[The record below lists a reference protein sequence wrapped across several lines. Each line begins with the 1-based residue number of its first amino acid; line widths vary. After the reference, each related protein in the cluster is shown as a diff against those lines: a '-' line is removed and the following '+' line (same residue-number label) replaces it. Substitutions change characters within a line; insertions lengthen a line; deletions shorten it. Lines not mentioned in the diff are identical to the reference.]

1 MKGISFLGIAIFIF
15 ILVLIDLY
23 TFKGLKELLRGS
35 SNQNIRKILSISYWV
50 INLGIYTVFIYLFF
64 KTKGH
69 IVEISYKFVYTAFGI
84 FLMFYLPKL
93 IFTTS
98 LVINDVS
105 GFLISLFK
113 SKSEAS
119 TGELINRGTFI
130 TYIGAILSTISFFG
144 IGWGMLV
151 GRYRYKVH
159 YKKLVFDNLPPEFD
173 GFKIVQLSDLHV
185 GSFFEEFDK
194 VEAGLQIVKDL
205 KPDMILFTGDMV
217 NNYSSEAEPWID
229 QLKSLQAPYG
239 KYAILGNHDYGDYSR
254 WPSKEAKAENLQ
266 RLKDI
271 EKEMGFDLLLNE
283 NRRIEKNG
291 QSFVLA
297 GVENWGLPPF
307 PQHGDLK
314 KALEGTDNTE
324 FQILMSHD
332 PSHFDAQVTSES
344 DVDLTLSGHT
354 HGMQF
359 GVELGNIK
367 WSPVKY
373 KYPKWAGLYDIGKQK
388 LYVNRGFGYIG
399 FPGRIGIMPEITLI
413 ELSAKA

>member
-1 MKGISFLGIAIFIF
+1 MRGFSFLGIAILIGV
-15 ILVLIDLY
+15 LLLIDLY
-23 TFKGLKELLRGS
+23 TYKGLKDLLRNF
-35 SNQNIRKILSISYWV
+35 SNQNMRKLFVIGYWI
-50 INLGIYTVFIYLFF
+50 INLGIYSIWIYLFF
-64 KTKGH
+64 KTRGH

-84 FLMFYLPKL
+84 FLMFFLPKL
-93 IFTTS
+93 IFVIS
-98 LVINDVS
+98 LIINDVS
-105 GFLISLFK
+105 GFLISLIK
-113 SKSEAS
+113 SKSAVS
-119 TGELINRGTFI
+119 SGELINRGTFI
-130 TYIGAILSTISFFG
+130 TYIGAIISTISFFG
-144 IGWGMLV
+144 LGWGMLV

-159 YKKLVFDNLPPEFD
+159 HKKLTFDNLPSEFD

-194 VEAGLQIVKDL
+194 VEAGLKMVMDL

-217 NNYSSEAEPWID
+217 NNYSKEAEPWIN
-229 QLKSLQAPYG
+229 QLKSLDAPYG

-266 RLKDI
+266 RLKEI

-283 NRRIEKNG
+283 NRKIEKNG
-291 QSFVLA
+291 QSFSLI

-314 KALEGTDNTE
+314 KALVGSDDAS

-344 DVDLTLSGHT
+344 DIDLTLSGHT

-373 KYPKWAGLYDIGKQK
+373 KYPKWAGLYDNGKQK

-399 FPGRIGIMPEITLI
+399 FPGRVGIMPEITLI
-413 ELSAKA
+413 ELSSKA

>member
-1 MKGISFLGIAIFIF
+1 MRGFSFIGIAILIGV
-15 ILVLIDLY
+15 LLLIDLY
-23 TFKGLKELLRGS
+23 TFKGLKELLRNFS
-35 SNQNIRKILSISYWV
+35 YQNSRKLFVIIYWI
-50 INLGIYTVFIYLFF
+50 INLGIYTVWFYLFF

-84 FLMFYLPKL
+84 FLMFFLPKL

-105 GFLISLFK
+105 GFLIGLFK

-159 YKKLVFDNLPPEFD
+159 HKKLAFDSLPPEFD

-185 GSFFEEFDK
+185 GSFFEEFEK
-194 VEAGLQIVKDL
+194 VEGGLQMVKDL

-217 NNYSSEAEPWID
+217 NNFSKEAEPWIN
-229 QLKSLQAPYG
+229 QLKSLDAPYG

-254 WPSKEAKAENLQ
+254 WPSKDAKAENLQ

-283 NRRIEKNG
+283 NRKIEKDG
-291 QSFVLA
+291 QSFSLI

-314 KALEGTDNTE
+314 KALEGSDDAS
-324 FQILMSHD
+324 FQLLMSHD

-373 KYPKWAGLYDIGKQK
+373 KYPKWAGLYDNGKQK

-399 FPGRIGIMPEITLI
+399 FPGRVGIMPEITLI
-413 ELSAKA
+413 ELSSKV

>member
-1 MKGISFLGIAIFIF
+1 MRGFSFIGIAIF
-15 ILVLIDLY
+15 LGVLLLIDLY
-23 TFKGLKELLRGS
+23 TFKGLKELLRNA
-35 SNQNIRKILSISYWV
+35 SNQNLRKIFVITYWI
-50 INLGIYTVFIYLFF
+50 INLGIYTIWIYLFF
-64 KTKGH
+64 KTRGH

-93 IFTTS
+93 IFTIS

-105 GFLISLFK
+105 LFLISLLK
-113 SKSEAS
+113 SNSAS
-119 TGELINRGTFI
+119 APGELINRGTFI
-130 TYIGAILSTISFFG
+130 TYLGAILSTISFFTL
-144 IGWGMLV
+144 GWGMLV

-159 YKKLVFDNLPPEFD
+159 HKKLQFDSLPPEFD

-194 VEAGLQIVKDL
+194 VEAGLKMVMDL

-217 NNYSSEAEPWID
+217 NNYSKEAEPWIN
-229 QLKSLQAPYG
+229 QLKSLDAPYG

-283 NRRIEKNG
+283 NRKIEKNG
-291 QSFVLA
+291 QSFSLI

-307 PQHGDLK
+307 PQHGNLK
-314 KALEGTDNTE
+314 KALEGSDDE
-324 FQILMSHD
+324 SFQILMSHD

-373 KYPKWAGLYDIGKQK
+373 KYPKWAGLYDSGKQS

-399 FPGRIGIMPEITLI
+399 FPGRVGIMPEITLI
-413 ELSAKA
+413 ELSSKA